1 MNVEQIKMDRA
12 NSAHPFRLFSL
23 GAVAYAAIA
32 VLLVRSQ
39 VYASHPDV
47 LAWGLTFDLTISIP
61 LIYWFAFVR
70 TGVARPMTLIPL
82 FVMAVALASRIV
94 PHGQHRF
101 VEQLGYVTAPL
112 DLVTAWMIARRLI
125 RLRGDATDGGD
136 VPERIERITRQI
148 FGNELVAAFIALE
161 ISSVYYGLFCWKKP
175 AAPGFSVYRRS
186 GWDTVLICIM
196 VLLLAE
202 SIGVHL
208 FIQTWSVRVA
218 WVVTLLDLYGAIWL
232 IGDYHALRLRPI
244 TIDENTLHVRF
255 GFRWSVAIPLRTITA
270 IEPVRAESE
279 WKRKGVLKVAMLDEP
294 RLLVRLGTPAT
305 AVGLAGIRKTIDAVA
320 ILPDDIELFE
330 EALRSAMAGAGLDS
344 HLK

>member
-1 MNVEQIKMDRA
+1 MDRTH
-12 NSAHPFRLFSL
+12 STHPFRLFSV
-23 GAVAYAAIA
+23 GALAYVAIA

-82 FVMAVALASRIV
+82 FVVAVAMASRIV

-101 VEQLGYVTAPL
+101 VEQLGYVAAPL
-112 DLVTAWMIARRLI
+112 DLVTLWMIARGLI
-125 RLRGDATDGGD
+125 RLRGDAASDGD
-136 VPERIERITRQI
+136 VPARIEGITREI
-148 FGNELVAAFIALE
+148 LGNGKAAAFVALE
-161 ISSVYYGLFCWKKP
+161 VSSFYYGLFCWKKP

-186 GWDTVLICIM
+186 GWDTVLVCIL
-196 VLLLAE
+196 VLIGAE

-208 FIQTWSVRVA
+208 LIQTWSVRAA
-218 WVVTLLDLYGAIWL
+218 WIVTLLDLYGAIWL

-244 TIDENTLHVRF
+244 TIDETTLHVRF
-255 GFRWSVAIPLRTITA
+255 GFRWSVSIPLQTIAA
-270 IEPVRAESE
+270 IEPVRTESE

-294 RLLVRLGTPAT
+294 RLLIRLSSPAT
-305 AVGLAGIRKTIDAVA
+305 AIGLAGIRKTIDTVA
-320 ILPDDIELFE
+320 ILPDDLEEFE
-330 EALRSAMAGAGLDS
+330 GALREAVRQQ
-344 HLK
+344 